1 MKDMEI
7 TKDIK
12 CSGCGVLIQTK
23 DKEKEGFVPEHVVLA
38 HDESKP
44 IYCQRCFR
52 IRNYQEYAS
61 NDLSGEDYIKVIS
74 QINTKDSLIVLI
86 VDIFDFSGSFLP
98 NIKRLTGQNDVIL
111 AANKVDLLPSS
122 VNKEKILSW
131 VNELCEDEGL
141 QVLDSILISSKK
153 NIYIDELLELIKKH
167 KKNRDVYIVG
177 SSNVGKSKLVNQI
190 IKRLS
195 GVEKDVLTVS
205 YAPNTTLNFV
215 GFPLEDGTTIYDTPG
230 VLNRHQY
237 LRYLTR
243 TSLKQSIPQK
253 EIKAQI
259 YQLDPEQTLFIGG
272 LARFDFLAGDKCDKS
287 NVALYFSN
295 ALPIHRTKLENADRL
310 FEEKRY
316 TLLTPPYSP
325 DEALPRFVKT
335 DFHMRGTGKFD
346 IGISGLGFISVRAPF
361 HIVVHAPVMVG
372 VYLRKAII

>member
-1 MKDMEI
+1 MQVNE
-7 TKDIK
+7 DIK
-12 CSGCGVLIQTK
+12 CSGCGVLIQTENK
-23 DKEKEGFVPEHVVLA
+23 DKEGYVPLHVVEA
-38 HDESKP
+38 HDENEP

-52 IRNYQEYAS
+52 IRNYQEHAS
-61 NDLSGEDYIKVIS
+61 NDLPSEDYIKVIS

-122 VNKEKILSW
+122 VNRDKILAW
-131 VNELCEDEGL
+131 VNELCKDEGL

-153 NIYIDELLELIKKH
+153 NIYIDELLELIKKY

-190 IKRLS
+190 IRRLS

-230 VLNRHQY
+230 VLNKHQY
-237 LRYLTR
+237 LRYLTK
-243 TSLKQSIPQK
+243 TSLKQAIPQK
-253 EIKAQI
+253 EIKAQV

-272 LARFDFLAGDKCDKS
+272 LARFDFLSGDKCGKS
-287 NVALYFSN
+287 NVVLYFSN
-295 ALPIHRTKLENADRL
+295 NLSIHRTKLENADRL

-316 TLLTPPYSP
+316 TLLSPPYSP
-325 DEALPRFVKT
+325 KEELPRFVKT
-335 DFHMRGTGKFD
+335 EFHMRETGKYD
-346 IGISGLGFISVRAPF
+346 IVISGLGFISVRAPF
-361 HIVVHAPVMVG
+361 HIIVQAPVMVG

>member
-153 NIYIDELLELIKKH
+153 NIVI
-167 KKNRDVYIVG
+167 
-177 SSNVGKSKLVNQI
+177 
-190 IKRLS
+190 LS
-195 GVEKDVLTVS
+195 AK
-205 YAPNTTLNFV
+205 PN
-215 GFPLEDGTTIYDTPG
+215 
-230 VLNRHQY
+230 
-237 LRYLTR
+237 
-243 TSLKQSIPQK
+243 
-253 EIKAQI
+253 
-259 YQLDPEQTLFIGG
+259 LFIFWCVNNPKIALQMLIFNAAG
-272 LARFDFLAGDKCDKS
+272 LQIRPSVPNIDK
-287 NVALYFSN
+287 
-295 ALPIHRTKLENADRL
+295 
-310 FEEKRY
+310 
-316 TLLTPPYSP
+316 
-325 DEALPRFVKT
+325 
-335 DFHMRGTGKFD
+335 
-346 IGISGLGFISVRAPF
+346 
-361 HIVVHAPVMVG
+361 
-372 VYLRKAII
+372 IIN